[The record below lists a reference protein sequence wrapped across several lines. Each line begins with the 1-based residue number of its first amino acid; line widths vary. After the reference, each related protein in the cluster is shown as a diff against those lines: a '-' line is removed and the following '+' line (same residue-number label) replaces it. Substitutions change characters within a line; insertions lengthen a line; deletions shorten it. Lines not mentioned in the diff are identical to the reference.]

1 MAMTEPAVLSDVR
14 GHEVERPEEAIAA
27 WSDTHPKEDA

>member
-1 MAMTEPAVLSDVR
+1 MAMTEPADLSDAR